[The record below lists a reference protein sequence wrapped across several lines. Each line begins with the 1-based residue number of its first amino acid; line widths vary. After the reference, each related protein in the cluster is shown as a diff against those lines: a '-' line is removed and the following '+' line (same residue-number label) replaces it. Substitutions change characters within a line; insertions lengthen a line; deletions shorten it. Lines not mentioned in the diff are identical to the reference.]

1 VTVYNGI
8 DSQSL
13 RNATVS
19 DLALQ
24 RATSDPDREIILLE
38 DEPPITNSAIVLE
51 AQQLATGLQ
60 QLGMTAGDVIS
71 FQLPSWREAV
81 AIDLAASMLGL
92 VVNPI
97 IPIYR
102 ERELRFILGDARTRL
117 LFIPQ
122 TFRSVDYPKMIT
134 SLRHEL
140 PDLEHVVVVRGAAN
154 GDRLTR
160 QTSPHNSSQIDYQT
174 LTDSDS
180 ANLQTAA
187 VNPESLKVL
196 MYTSGTTGTPKAVMH
211 SHNSLARAI
220 DNTLEAWHLDG
231 ADLMLMP
238 SPVTHIT
245 GYVNGIELP
254 FFSDVKTLLMNQ
266 WQVARA
272 AELIQRHAATLCIS
286 ATPFLQELVDHA
298 EQHNDDLSS
307 LRLFACGG
315 AAVPP
320 ELIRRVPQSL
330 GQCRAFR
337 VYGSTEVPLVS
348 TGFTRP
354 EQLELAATTDGKIDN
369 WQVRVVD
376 AEGRDMAA
384 GQDGELWIRGPAM
397 MLGYKDPGQTAAA
410 MTDGYFH
417 TGDIGHIT
425 ADNAVVITDRKKDL
439 IIRGGENISAKEVE
453 DVLHDHPRIREAAVV
468 AMPHQRLGECV
479 CAFLVIDGNAPDDA
493 LINSKTLQPHLS
505 DAGLARQ
512 KWPEKIVLIDNFERT
527 ASGKIRKNLLRAKL
541 AN

>member
-1 VTVYNGI
+1 
-8 DSQSL
+8 
-13 RNATVS
+13 
-19 DLALQ
+19 
-24 RATSDPDREIILLE
+24 
-38 DEPPITNSAIVLE
+38 
-51 AQQLATGLQ
+51 
-60 QLGMTAGDVIS
+60 MTAGDVIS

>member
-1 VTVYNGI
+1 MYNGI
-8 DSQSL
+8 KSQSL

-38 DEPPITNSAIVLE
+38 DEPPITNAAIVLE

-102 ERELRFILGDARTRL
+102 ERELRFILGDAQTRL
-117 LFIPQ
+117 LFIPH
-122 TFRSVDYPKMIT
+122 TFRSVDYPKMIA

-140 PDLEHVVVVRGAAN
+140 PDLEHVVVVRGAAK

-160 QTSPHNSSQIDYQT
+160 QTSPPNSSQIDYHR

-187 VNPESLKVL
+187 VDPNSLKVL

-231 ADLMLMP
+231 GDLMLMP

-254 FFSDVKTLLMNQ
+254 FFSDVKTLLMSQ

-272 AELIQRHAATLCIS
+272 VELIQRHAATLCIS

-384 GQDGELWIRGPAM
+384 GEDGELWIRGPAM
-397 MLGYKDPGQTAAA
+397 MLGYKDSAQTAAA

-453 DVLHDHPRIREAAVV
+453 DVLHDHPRIREVAVV
-468 AMPHQRLGECV
+468 AMPHQRLGEGV
-479 CAFLVIDGNAPDDA
+479 CAFLVVDGNAPDDA
-493 LINSKTLQPHLS
+493 LIDSKTLQPHLS

-512 KWPEKIVLIDNFERT
+512 KWPEKVILIDNFERT
-527 ASGKIRKNLLRAKL
+527 ASGKIRKDVLRAKL

>member
-1 VTVYNGI
+1 MYNGI
-8 DSQSL
+8 NSQSL

>member
-1 VTVYNGI
+1 MYNGI